1 MGKVMREFYAERR
14 RAQRAADPDR
24 EKRRYSANKHDDQG
38 GYYNWMMGGHENPG
52 KTCRVYCDG
61 KHVSCPVMADELK
74 GRVVYHPQPLRI
86 VDGEIVSKTLRGAVL
101 VEWE

>member
-1 MGKVMREFYAERR
+1 MGKAMSEFYAERR

-24 EKRRYSANKHDDQG
+24 EKMRYSSSKDDPG
-38 GYYNWMMGGHENPG
+38 GYMNWMMGRAANPG

-61 KHVSCPVMADELK
+61 KRVDGVVMSDELK
-74 GRVVYHPQPLRI
+74 GRVTYHPQPLQI
-86 VDGEIVSKTLRGAVL
+86 IGGEIVTKTLRGAVL

>member
-1 MGKVMREFYAERR
+1 MVKVMREFYAERR

-24 EKRRYSANKHDDQG
+24 EKMRYSYSKDDPG
-38 GYYNWMMGGHENPG
+38 GHMNWMLGCAANPG

-61 KHVSCPVMADELK
+61 KRVDCAVVADELK
-74 GRVVYHPQPLRI
+74 GRVVYYPQPFQI
-86 VDGEIVSKTLRGAVL
+86 ADGEIVSKTLRGAVL